1 MGPIISKINN
11 IYEKNQFKQII
22 KQILYLKI
30 IYWLSFIV
38 RKKWYIYCILIQH
51 SLTLN
56 LIKL

>member
-30 IYWLSFIV
+30 IY
-38 RKKWYIYCILIQH
+38 
-51 SLTLN
+51 
-56 LIKL
+56 